1 MDANFFEEYEKQL
14 NQWQK
19 EFFETWLSNFT
30 GTENQLNFSDSID
43 KTLSFQQAFVETTLK
58 NQKLAIE
65 TTISTQEKLW
75 ENYFEMGRKV
85 SGLQREHNKV

>member
-1 MDANFFEEYEKQL
+1 MDVNFFEEYQKQL

-19 EFFETWLSNFT
+19 EFFETWLNNFT

-75 ENYFEMGRKV
+75 ENYFEMLRKMTA
-85 SGLQREHNKV
+85 LQTEQNKA